1 MQKKYLIFITIIFL
15 SFSLFAQ
22 NKFQNKRIVVLTPTT
37 EGFSS
42 GEESWIPSA
51 VRRKIE
57 ANFYDYSPFVIVD
70 AQNER
75 TIKEIQAKSDSFS
88 YDDDSTLKLG
98 KLLAA
103 EYALFSTIT
112 KANNKYILSA
122 SITDLTTGI
131 KIASATTSSVIES
144 VNLFEGA
151 GCSANLTTVKLFED
165 LDIFISSVDK
175 YELLQGNMLSEDE
188 EIDITKNEIQNYKD
202 KKSELE
208 KQIVDLKYSGD
219 LDYETKKAIIEAEKL
234 FIEQQEKIAQA
245 KLERLQLQQE
255 KILQDERDQL
265 SRTDEQRKKI
275 QDLSREV
282 EIKAAE
288 LRKTKINNLKSSSHG
303 SVFDT
308 ITRAT
313 FDNII
318 VSLPPLPTQQKI
330 ANILSSLD
338 DKIEV
343 NRRINEQL
351 EELAGALF
359 KSWFVDFEPFKD
371 GEFVDSELGMIPK
384 GWKVGTLGELC
395 ITNKRTYGAK
405 FVNEIA
411 YLDTGSVT
419 KNQIEGFQIL
429 NPEVDKI
436 PSRAR
441 RAVTEG
447 DILFSSVRPNQKHY
461 AFLFAPQTNMVAS
474 TGFIVITANWSG
486 YRYFIYQYLIQEEII
501 DKLQAI
507 AEQSVSTYPSIN
519 ASDITNL
526 KLVIPPMDIIGK
538 FAGMNLAFMSEI
550 DKNQQEIHHLTT
562 LRDTLLPK
570 LMSGEID
577 VNEVKI

>member
-1 MQKKYLIFITIIFL
+1 MEEWKEYKLGELCNTISDTYKRRAKEVVLINTSDVLEGKCMNHERVLNEKLKGQFKKT
-15 SFSLFAQ
+15 
-22 NKFQNKRIVVLTPTT
+22 FQYNDILYSEIRPANKRFAFVDFDAT
-37 EGFSS
+37 
-42 GEESWIPSA
+42 
-51 VRRKIE
+51 
-57 ANFYDYSPFVIVD
+57 DY
-70 AQNER
+70 
-75 TIKEIQAKSDSFS
+75 
-88 YDDDSTLKLG
+88 
-98 KLLAA
+98 
-103 EYALFSTIT
+103 
-112 KANNKYILSA
+112 
-122 SITDLTTGI
+122 
-131 KIASATTSSVIES
+131 IASTKLMVLRHNDIIIPQYLFYIIKSQNVIDELQMLAES
-144 VNLFEGA
+144 RSGTFP
-151 GCSANLTTVKLFED
+151 
-165 LDIFISSVDK
+165 
-175 YELLQGNMLSEDE
+175 Q
-188 EIDITKNEIQNYKD
+188 ITF
-202 KKSELE
+202 SELSNLSVLLPN
-208 KQIVDLKYSGD
+208 KDLQY
-219 LDYETKKAIIEAEKL
+219 
-234 FIEQQEKIAQA
+234 
-245 KLERLQLQQE
+245 R
-255 KILQDERDQL
+255 
-265 SRTDEQRKKI
+265 
-275 QDLSREV
+275 
-282 EIKAAE
+282 
-288 LRKTKINNLKSSSHG
+288 
-303 SVFDT
+303 
-308 ITRAT
+308 
-313 FDNII
+313 I
-318 VSLPPLPTQQKI
+318 VS
-330 ANILSSLD
+330 ILSSLD

-371 GEFVDSELGMIPK
+371 GEFVDSELGMIPR

-405 FVNEIA
+405 FANEIA

-550 DKNQQEIHHLTT
+550 DKNQQEITQLTT

-577 VNEVKI
+577 VNLFNV

>member
-1 MQKKYLIFITIIFL
+1 MEEWKEYKLIDVCSRLKSGKSIKANLVFDKGEFPVIGGNGVRGYTNI
-15 SFSLFAQ
+15 S
-22 NKFQNKRIVVLTPTT
+22 NFQGECGVIGRQGAYCGNVRYFEGEFYMTEHAIVVV
-37 EGFSS
+37 G
-42 GEESWIPSA
+42 
-51 VRRKIE
+51 
-57 ANFYDYSPFVIVD
+57 N
-70 AQNER
+70 
-75 TIKEIQAKSDSFS
+75 
-88 YDDDSTLKLG
+88 
-98 KLLAA
+98 
-103 EYALFSTIT
+103 EYADTYYLTSLLSLMHLG
-112 KANNKYILSA
+112 NLSA
-122 SITDLTTGI
+122 QSAQPGI
-131 KIASATTSSVIES
+131 SVQ
-144 VNLFEGA
+144 
-151 GCSANLTTVKLFED
+151 T
-165 LDIFISSVDK
+165 
-175 YELLQGNMLSEDE
+175 LS
-188 EIDITKNEIQNYKD
+188 KQN
-202 KKSELE
+202 
-208 KQIVDLKYSGD
+208 IVLPP
-219 LDYETKKAIIEAEKL
+219 IIYQK
-234 FIEQQEKIAQA
+234 
-245 KLERLQLQQE
+245 RVS
-255 KILQDERDQL
+255 KIL
-265 SRTDEQRKKI
+265 K
-275 QDLSREV
+275 
-282 EIKAAE
+282 
-288 LRKTKINNLKSSSHG
+288 
-303 SVFDT
+303 
-308 ITRAT
+308 
-313 FDNII
+313 
-318 VSLPPLPTQQKI
+318 
-330 ANILSSLD
+330 SLD

-405 FVNEIA
+405 FANEIA

-419 KNQIEGFQIL
+419 KNQIEEFQIL

-550 DKNQQEIHHLTT
+550 DKNQQEIHYLST

-577 VNEVKI
+577 V